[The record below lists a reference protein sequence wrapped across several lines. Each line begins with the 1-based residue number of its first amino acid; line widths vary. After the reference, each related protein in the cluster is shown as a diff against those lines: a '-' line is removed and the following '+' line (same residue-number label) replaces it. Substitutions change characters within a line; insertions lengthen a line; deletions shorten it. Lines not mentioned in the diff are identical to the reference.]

1 MIDRR
6 RALLGIGAAGTLLA
20 FGGTTPATAL
30 TSKPQALMTEDQQL
44 DLILKKLDSLP
55 ATLKNADP
63 KTYPNYEQEIGRY
76 LGNTTVVVPSTISAD
91 LGVARPQFNVGA
103 CIASLA
109 GFVASTGIPVFKIIG
124 WIRRARAIWGGFRG
138 IWTAIR
144 SGAAIREIGGEAAT
158 VLGELLGIGGVVNNC
173 FN

>member
-1 MIDRR
+1 MINRR
-6 RALLGIGAAGTLLA
+6 KVLLGIGTAGTLLTLGA
-20 FGGTTPATAL
+20 TTPATAL
-30 TSKPQALMTEDQQL
+30 TPTPQALMTEDQQL

-55 ATLKNADP
+55 VHLKNANP
-63 KTYPNYEQEIGRY
+63 KTYPNYEQEIKRH
-76 LGNTTVVVPSTISAD
+76 LGNTTTVVPSTISAQ
-91 LGVARPQFNVGA
+91 LGVALPQFNVGA

-124 WIRRARAIWGGFRG
+124 WIRSARAIWGGFRG

-158 VLGELLGIGGVVNNC
+158 VLGELLGIGGIANSC